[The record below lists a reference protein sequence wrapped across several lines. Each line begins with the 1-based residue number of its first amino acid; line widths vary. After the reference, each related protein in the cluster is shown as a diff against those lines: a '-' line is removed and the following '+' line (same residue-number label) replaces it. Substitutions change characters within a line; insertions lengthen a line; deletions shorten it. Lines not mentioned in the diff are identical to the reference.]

1 MKNYKLLVL
10 LLVGFGLLMGCGK
23 PTTPDYVTPD
33 DLAGGYKIV
42 NQVTIYGYATDVML
56 ADDILYVSQGE
67 GGLMILDATDR
78 ENPEM
83 MSSINDGVRGY
94 SDKVA
99 KKDSAIYLAA
109 GGFGVNVVDAGNP
122 YEPIAAYS
130 NLPMKRAKGFHT
142 IGNYLFTAISEQGI
156 KITDISYPTQP
167 DPRGDISTLG
177 YAQGITSTSDTAY
190 LLVACGEVGMTM
202 VNISDFQEGVGEYPQ
217 AGFCHTPGYAE
228 EITLMDEEKIA
239 FMACGTSGLQVI
251 DYSDTT
257 NIHVVGSFDG
267 PGYARALMY
276 KDQKVFMCC
285 GLGGFQVVDVSDY
298 TSPVILGI
306 LETTYASGL
315 DMDENYIYVADEEN
329 GLLVI
334 TPPQ

>member
-10 LLVGFGLLMGCGK
+10 LLVGFVFILGCGK

-33 DLAGGYKIV
+33 DLSGGYKII
-42 NQVTIYGYATDVML
+42 NTVTTYGYASDVLL
-56 ADDILYVSQGE
+56 AEDLLYVSQGE

-78 ENPEM
+78 TDPRM

-99 KKDSAIYLAA
+99 KKDSAIFLSA

-122 YEPIAAYS
+122 YNPEASYS
-130 NLPMKRAKGFHT
+130 NLPMKPAKGFHI
-142 IGNYLFTAISEQGI
+142 IGDYLFTAISEQGV

-167 DPRGDISTLG
+167 DPRGSISTLG
-177 YAQGITSTSDTAY
+177 YAQGLTSTPDTAY

-202 VNISDFQEGVGEYPQ
+202 IDISDFEGGNGDYPQ
-217 AGFCHTPGYAE
+217 VGFCHTPGYAE
-228 EITLMDEEKIA
+228 EITLLDEDKIA

-257 NIHVVGSFDG
+257 NIHIVGSFDG

-276 KDQKVFMCC
+276 KDQKIFMCC
-285 GLGGFQVVDVSDY
+285 GLGGFQVFDVSNY
-298 TSPVILGI
+298 TSPKMIGI
-306 LETTYASGL
+306 LETTYASGV
-315 DMDENYIYVADEEN
+315 DMDDNYIYVADEEN

>member
-10 LLVGFGLLMGCGK
+10 LLVGFGFIMGCGK
-23 PTTPDYVTPD
+23 PTTPGYVTPE
-33 DLAGGYKIV
+33 DLSGGYKII
-42 NQVTIYGYATDVML
+42 NQLTTFGYATDVLL
-56 ADDILYVSQGE
+56 ADNLLYVSQGE

-78 ENPEM
+78 MNPQM

-94 SDKVA
+94 SDKIA
-99 KKDSAIYLAA
+99 KKDSAIYLSA
-109 GGFGVNVVDAGNP
+109 GGFGVNVVDAGDPHNP
-122 YEPIAAYS
+122 EASYS
-130 NLPMKRAKGFHT
+130 NLPMKPAKGFHI
-142 IGNYLFTAISEQGI
+142 IGDYLFTAISEQGV
-156 KITDISYPTQP
+156 KITEISYPTQP
-167 DPRGDISTLG
+167 DPRGNISTLG
-177 YAQGITSTSDTAY
+177 YAQGITSTADTAY

-202 VNISDFQEGVGEYPQ
+202 VNISDFQGGNGDYPQ

-228 EITLMDEEKIA
+228 EITLLDEDKIA

-251 DYSDTT
+251 DYADTT

-276 KDQKVFMCC
+276 KDQKIFMCC
-285 GLGGFQVVDVSDY
+285 GLGGFQIFDVSNY
-298 TSPVILGI
+298 TSPKMIGI
-306 LETTYASGL
+306 LETTYASGV
-315 DMDENYIYVADEEN
+315 DMDDNYIYVADEES